1 MSISLTASGKILLE
15 GECPH
20 EEAEQ
25 LLQLLLST
33 PGAVVD
39 WRPCTFAHSAVIQ
52 VLLAATPPMLGP
64 PAGAALA
71 RWLHSYMAARGK

>member
-15 GECPH
+15 GECAH

-39 WRPCTFAHSAVIQ
+39 WRACTSAHSAVIQ
-52 VLLAATPPMLGP
+52 VLLAAMPPMLGP
-64 PAGAALA
+64 PAGPALA
-71 RWLHSYMAARGK
+71 RWVLLHHGGR